1 MNAHTQLD
9 QALEALRHEHR
20 SVQPPPSLETTILEQ
35 ARLAAP
41 RRAHTVRTWTI
52 ALASAAAIA
61 IAVILLYSRPS
72 HPAIETRTTP
82 PPPPQTTQTP
92 AALNNTATVPLTRHH
107 PRSTPRPA
115 PIHQSAATPFV
126 PLPASEG
133 LPAPAQ
139 ATVIRTRINTDSLW
153 SYGLTPPPP
162 GAPSTV
168 LAEFVVGEDGLP
180 RAIRLI
186 P

>member
-1 MNAHTQLD
+1 MNAQNQLD
-9 QALEALRHEHR
+9 QALEALRREHR
-20 SVQPPPSLETTILEQ
+20 AIQPPPALEANILEQ
-35 ARLAAP
+35 ARLAP
-41 RRAHTVRTWTI
+41 SCRAHSARTWAI
-52 ALASAAAIA
+52 ALASAAALAIA
-61 IAVILLYSRPS
+61 IILLYPRPS

-82 PPPPQTTQTP
+82 PPPQQTMQAP
-92 AALNNTATVPLTRHH
+92 PALNTAPAPLKSHH
-107 PRSTPRPA
+107 PRSAPRPA
-115 PIHQSAATPFV
+115 PSHQSAAAPFV

-139 ATVIRTRINTDSLW
+139 ATVIRTRIDTNSLW

-162 GAPSTV
+162 GAPPTV

>member
-1 MNAHTQLD
+1 MNPQTQLD

-20 SVQPPPSLETTILEQ
+20 SIQPPPSLEATILEQ
-35 ARLAAP
+35 ALLAAP

-52 ALASAAAIA
+52 ALATAATLA
-61 IAVILLYSRPS
+61 IAVILLYPRPS

-92 AALNNTATVPLTRHH
+92 PAHNTATTPRTRQH

-115 PIHQSAATPFV
+115 PSHQSAPSPFV

-139 ATVIRTRINTDSLW
+139 ATVIRTRIDTNSLW

-168 LAEFVVGEDGLP
+168 LVEFVVGEDGLP

>member
-1 MNAHTQLD
+1 MNAQNQLD
-9 QALEALRHEHR
+9 QALEALRQEHR
-20 SVQPPPSLETTILEQ
+20 SLQPPPSIEAAILQ
-35 ARLAAP
+35 KADLATP
-41 RRAHTVRTWTI
+41 RPAHTLRNWSV
-52 ALASAAAIA
+52 ALGSAAAVA
-61 IAVILLYSRPS
+61 IAVILLYPRPS
-72 HPAIETRTTP
+72 HPTIETRTTP
-82 PPPPQTTQTP
+82 PPPPQTTEVP
-92 AALNNTATVPLTRHH
+92 SALNTATTAPPTSHH
-107 PRSTPRPA
+107 PRATPRPSPGHRSA
-115 PIHQSAATPFV
+115 PASFV

-139 ATVIRTRINTDSLW
+139 ATVIRTRITTDSLW

-162 GAPSTV
+162 GAPPTV